1 MLNNILYFSICDN
14 RKKMSNQDLLLGN
27 IRKHLSKN
35 SSLIEEIASVLHIS
49 YDASHRRVSC
59 KSKFSIEET
68 VKLCQHYSISMDN
81 IFKGDTNKVIAE
93 KTKEIRSLEDLAL
106 YFRQSAQNLKPYAA
120 NSKMYYSSKD
130 IPLFYTIGG
139 TLLSKFKLY
148 VWLNLLVGTENQE
161 NFEKFTLDQSL
172 LEYSS
177 QLQSVYENAEVHE
190 IWNDTTIN
198 STLQQILYF
207 FESGLLSHSNA
218 VLLYEDLKKLLQK
231 AEEKSSKNST
241 GYHLYYNELLI
252 LNNNVLMSSPEKK
265 SLFIPYTML
274 GYFITE
280 DESTCRNASE
290 YFIHQIKNSKS
301 LNLSGTRD
309 RKIFFGRGHQK
320 IDFYLQKIN
329 KLDFE
334 I

>member
-1 MLNNILYFSICDN
+1 MDNQGIL
-14 RKKMSNQDLLLGN
+14 LAT
-27 IRKHLSKN
+27 IRKQLSKTA
-35 SSLIEEIASVLHIS
+35 SLIDEIASVLQIS
-49 YDASHRRVSC
+49 YDASHRRVSA

-68 VKLCQHYSISMDN
+68 VKLCQHYSISMDK
-81 IFKGDTNKVIAE
+81 IFGGENNKVIAK
-93 KTKEIRSLEDLAL
+93 KTKEIHSLEDLAL
-106 YFRQSAQNLKPYAA
+106 YFKQSALNLKPYTTG
-120 NSKMYYSSKD
+120 SKMYYSAKD

-148 VWLNLLVGTENQE
+148 VWLNLLIGTENQE

-177 QLQSVYENAEVHE
+177 QLQSVYDNSEVHE

-207 FESGLLSHSNA
+207 FESGLLSHQNA
-218 VLLYEDLKKLLQK
+218 ILLYEDLKKLLHK
-231 AEEKSSKNST
+231 AEEKSSKNTS

-252 LNNNVLMSSPEKK
+252 LNNNVLMSNADKK

-280 DESTCRNASE
+280 DISTCNNASE
-290 YFIHQIKNSKS
+290 YFLHQIKNSKS

-309 RKIFFGRGHQK
+309 RKIFFGKAHQK
-320 IDFYLQKIN
+320 IDFYIQKIN

-334 I
+334 L

>member
-1 MLNNILYFSICDN
+1 MKNQEIL
-14 RKKMSNQDLLLGN
+14 LAT
-27 IRKHLSKN
+27 IRKQLPKTA
-35 SSLIEEIASVLHIS
+35 SLIDEIASVLQIS

-59 KSKFSIEET
+59 KSRFSIEET
-68 VKLCQHYSISMDN
+68 VKLCQEYSISMDKV
-81 IFKGDTNKVIAE
+81 FKGENNKVIAE
-93 KTKEIRSLEDLAL
+93 KTKEIHSLEDLAL
-106 YFRQSAQNLKPYAA
+106 YFKQSALNLKPYNV
-120 NSKMYYSSKD
+120 NSKMYYSAKD

-148 VWLNLLVGTENQE
+148 VWLNLLIGTENQE

-172 LEYSS
+172 LEYST
-177 QLQSVYENAEVHE
+177 QLQSIYENAEVHE

-207 FESGLLSHSNA
+207 FESGLLSHANA
-218 VLLYEDLKKLLQK
+218 LLLYEDLKKLLQK
-231 AEEKSSKNST
+231 AEEKSSKNTS

-280 DESTCRNASE
+280 DISTCNNASE
-290 YFIHQIKNSKS
+290 YFLHQIKNSKS

-309 RKIFFGRGHQK
+309 RKLFFNKAHQK
-320 IDFYLQKIN
+320 VDFYIQKIN

>member
-1 MLNNILYFSICDN
+1 MDSQTI
-14 RKKMSNQDLLLGN
+14 LLGN
-27 IRKHLSKN
+27 IRKCLHKN
-35 SSLIEEIASVLHIS
+35 SSLIEEIAAVLQIS
-49 YDASHRRVSC
+49 YDASHRRVSS

-68 VKLCQHYSISMDN
+68 VKLCQHFSISMDK
-81 IFKGDTNKVIAE
+81 IFGGKENQVIAE
-93 KTKEIRSLEDLAL
+93 KTKEIRSSEDLAL
-106 YFRQSAQNLKPYAA
+106 YFKQSAQNLKSYATD
-120 NSKMYYSSKD
+120 SKMYYSSKD

-148 VWLNLLVGTENQE
+148 VWLNLLMGIENQE
-161 NFEKFTLDQSL
+161 NFEKFVLDQSL
-172 LEYSS
+172 LAYSS
-177 QLQSVYENAEVHE
+177 QLQSVYENTKVHE

-207 FESGLLSHSNA
+207 FESGLLSRANA
-218 VLLYEDLKKLLQK
+218 MLLYEDVKKILQK
-231 AEEKSSKNST
+231 AEEKSSKNTS

-252 LNNNVLMSSPEKK
+252 LNNNVLLSNPDKK

-290 YFIHQIKNSKS
+290 YFLHQIKNSKS

-309 RKIFFGRGHQK
+309 RKIFFGKGHQK

-329 KLDFE
+329 KLDLE